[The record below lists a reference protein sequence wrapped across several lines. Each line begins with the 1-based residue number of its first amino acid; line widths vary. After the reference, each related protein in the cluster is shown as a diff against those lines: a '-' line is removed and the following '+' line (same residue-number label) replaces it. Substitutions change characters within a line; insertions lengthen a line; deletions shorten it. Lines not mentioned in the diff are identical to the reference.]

1 MGVVTD
7 KANRPTVWYLFHPRF
22 LCKAPLMA
30 TTSVEDIR
38 RFGMPTTGDPLID
51 QEMSKEWP
59 LRMLSIAEMEDI
71 FNRGYSI
78 RLQRYA
84 DTKTVYEYIRDH
96 LIAWRYFFENA
107 GNNRV
112 PQETIDELIR
122 LDKFAAVV
130 YGPAKSLFSKETAT
144 SLFGLYRQ
152 KRRLGGLMSRNAFVE
167 SSEKQERRRAQ
178 AAGEIPAAT
187 EEVKKKEE
195 SDYPSM
201 SSVFHKHKVETFAFD
216 RTIGGIEW
224 K

>member
-7 KANRPTVWYLFHPRF
+7 KESRPTVWYLFHPRF
-22 LCKAPLMA
+22 LCKAPLLA
-30 TTSVEDIR
+30 TMSVEDIR
-38 RFGMPTTGDPLID
+38 RFGMPTTGDALID
-51 QEMSKEWP
+51 QEMNKEWP
-59 LRMLSIAEMEDI
+59 TRMLSVAEMEDI

-78 RLQRYA
+78 RLLKYS
-84 DTKTVYEYIRDH
+84 DSKKVYEYIRDH

-152 KRRLGGLMSRNAFVE
+152 KRRLGGMMSKNTFVQ
-167 SSEKQERRRAQ
+167 SSEQQERKRAQ
-178 AAGEIPAAT
+178 AAGDSTAT
-187 EEVKKKEE
+187 EDVKKKEE
-195 SDYPSM
+195 VDYPSL
-201 SSVFHKHKVETFAFD
+201 SSVFHKQKVETFAFD